1 MFHPDPSHLMIASL
15 LGGALLAWAA
25 PAIFVRLAKSALKAG
40 IVAAGVA
47 IVLKGTPLDPMNL
60 RLRGAA
66 TQSMASLSTQD
77 LINRAERL
85 AAALPNPRGLEP
97 MTDRMPNTALFAP
110 VSFRISQIHLP
121 NRLTEMPVRLLSQ
134 PQLPSVASVRATV
147 KSTVESTALRVTA
160 LLR

>member
-1 MFHPDPSHLMIASL
+1 MYHPDPSHLLIACL

-25 PAIFVRLAKSALKAG
+25 PAIFVRLAKGVLKTG

-47 IVLKGTPLDPMNL
+47 IVLKGTPLDPMDL

-85 AAALPNPRGLEP
+85 AAALPQPRGLEP

-110 VSFRISQIHLP
+110 VSFRISQIQMP
-121 NRLTEMPVRLLSQ
+121 SRLTEMPVRLLPQ
-134 PQLPSVASVRATV
+134 TQLPSVSAVRGTV
-147 KSTVESTALRVTA
+147 QATVESTALRVTA

>member
-1 MFHPDPSHLMIASL
+1 MYHPDPSHLMIACL

-25 PAIFVRLAKSALKAG
+25 PAIFVRLAKSALKVG
-40 IVAAGVA
+40 IVAAGLA
-47 IVLKGTPLDPMNL
+47 MVLKGTPLDPMDL

-66 TQSMASLSTQD
+66 TQTMAGLSTQD

-85 AAALPNPRGLEP
+85 AAALPSPRGLEP
-97 MTDRMPNTALFAP
+97 VTDRMPNTALFAP
-110 VSFRISQIHLP
+110 ISFRISQIQLP
-121 NRLTEMPVRLLSQ
+121 SRLTDKPLQVLPQ